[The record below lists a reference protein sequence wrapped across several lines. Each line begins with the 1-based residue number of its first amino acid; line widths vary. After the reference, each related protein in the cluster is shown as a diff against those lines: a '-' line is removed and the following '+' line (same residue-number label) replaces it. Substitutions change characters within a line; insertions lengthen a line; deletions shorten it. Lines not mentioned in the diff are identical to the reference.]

1 MDDWLV
7 WKYFGLAGG
16 FAGAPT
22 NPGAPAKP
30 TLPASMARRVSSFVI
45 GILFIKIARSEF
57 SIQLYMQ
64 AGHTK
69 ISIFLADH
77 AIIHLIEEIR

>member
-1 MDDWLV
+1 
-7 WKYFGLAGG
+7 
-16 FAGAPT
+16 
-22 NPGAPAKP
+22 
-30 TLPASMARRVSSFVI
+30 MARRVSSFVI

-64 AGHTK
+64 ADHTK

-77 AIIHLIEEIR
+77 AIIHLIEGIR